1 MGDFKKVAV
10 VGYGGVFPDCK
21 DTEEFKEKM
30 FSDQSLIRTWPE
42 SNKMGK
48 QTRSKV
54 SGYVSLQEQFLE
66 AKINPMRESQ
76 YPDTYIDQLK
86 RIPDKTLST
95 CDVSSIWAIL
105 SATEAINMSGWHTE
119 DVQSERTGVVIGS
132 ATGGYEI
139 QRKAWHEFFYAGKKT
154 RTLGPHNI
162 DRVMVYREAANVSL
176 LFKNKG
182 VCEAV
187 GSACATGLGN
197 IGYAYRLIKFGIQD
211 RVICGGVEPTSLET
225 YVGFDAMMVLS
236 RGFDPDKSSRPFD
249 VKRKG
254 FVCSFGA
261 GIIALEE
268 YTQAKKRGANI
279 LGVIKGY
286 ANNCDGDGDMF
297 SPSYLGQRRLW
308 NLLNEDVNTPYIPD
322 VVKVHGTST
331 PVGDAVELFSII
343 DQLGQGDYLISAPK
357 SQFGHMLG
365 GAGSV
370 EFITA
375 LLMLEKQKALPCLNS
390 DELNSEPEPI
400 QKKPEWKGTDSPMAA
415 FRNYL
420 PQRTTDK
427 KINHIVC
434 LNYGFGGT
442 NSALLLGTP

>member
-1 MGDFKKVAV
+1 MAV
-10 VGYGGVFPDCK
+10 VGYGGVFPNCK
-21 DTEEFKEKM
+21 DTVEFKEKM

-42 SNKMGK
+42 STRMGK

-54 SGYVSLQEQFLE
+54 SGYVSLEEQFLE

-76 YPDTYIDQLK
+76 YPDTYIDKLN

-105 SATEAINMSGWHTE
+105 SARAAIKMSGWKT
-119 DVQSERTGVVIGS
+119 DQIQSERTGVVLGS

-139 QRKAWHEFFYAGKKT
+139 QRKAWHEFFYGGSKT

-182 VCEAV
+182 VCEAM

-211 RVICGGVEPTSLET
+211 RIVCGGVEPTSMET
-225 YVGFDAMMVLS
+225 FVGFDAMMVLS
-236 RGFDPDKSSRPFD
+236 RGFEPEKSSRPFD
-249 VKRKG
+249 KKRKG

-268 YTQAKKRGANI
+268 YELAKKRGANI
-279 LGVIKGY
+279 LGVIEGY
-286 ANNCDGDGDMF
+286 TNNCDGDGDMF
-297 SPSYLGQRRLW
+297 SPSYEGQRRLW
-308 NLLNEDVNTPYIPD
+308 NLLETDVNVPLKPD

-331 PVGDAVELFSII
+331 PVGDAVELFSTT
-343 DQLGQGDYLISAPK
+343 DHLGQGEYLISAPK

-365 GAGSV
+365 GTGAV
-370 EFITA
+370 EFIAA
-375 LLMLEKQKALPCLNS
+375 LMMLEEQKALPCLNS
-390 DELNSEPEPI
+390 DELNPEPEPI
-400 QKKPEWKGTDSPMAA
+400 QKRPEWKGTDKPMAA
-415 FRNYL
+415 FRPYL
-420 PQRTTDK
+420 PQSTTDK
-427 KINHIVC
+427 KIDQVVC

-442 NSALLLGTP
+442 NCALLLGKP